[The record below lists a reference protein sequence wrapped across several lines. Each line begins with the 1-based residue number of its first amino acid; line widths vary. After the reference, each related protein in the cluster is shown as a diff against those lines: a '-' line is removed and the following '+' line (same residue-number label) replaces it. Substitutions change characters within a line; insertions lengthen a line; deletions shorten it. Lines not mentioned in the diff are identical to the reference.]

1 MNNEGFVVDFVCML
15 EERVFFWDK
24 VKLEELIENFF
35 IVGVVRIDLIV
46 KIMILDN
53 DMGILNFDIDNLED
67 IVNVIENFGNF

>member
-1 MNNEGFVVDFVCML
+1 MNKEGFVVDFVCML